1 MVEESR
7 KCLQIKNVFCVL
19 PYLKSDG
26 MNELIFYIFP
36 LEQKV
41 WNETGRGQC
50 RWLCVAVSPAS
61 PAPLHVTR
69 SIFQRSLNFHT
80 SVVLPAQLQGPAWPF
95 SSCPVGNP
103 LISVG
108 IWELSERTEWDA
120 GSGGVF
126 DLRVGSRWEQTP
138 PVRTV
143 SCQWGDQSPPGWL
156 QCTLAFTSTLAKP
169 WMTVDQPP
177 AQPKQWGQVCSLKQ
191 EACPGSLFRL
201 AAESVTENRHPV
213 E

>member
-95 SSCPVGNP
+95 SSCPVGIP
-103 LISVG
+103 FDI
-108 IWELSERTEWDA
+108 
-120 GSGGVF
+120 GG
-126 DLRVGSRWEQTP
+126 DLR
-138 PVRTV
+138 
-143 SCQWGDQSPPGWL
+143 
-156 QCTLAFTSTLAKP
+156 
-169 WMTVDQPP
+169 
-177 AQPKQWGQVCSLKQ
+177 
-191 EACPGSLFRL
+191 
-201 AAESVTENRHPV
+201 AEWENRMRCWLRGSIWSQRWVTLRADTTCEDSFLPMRWSVSPRLTAVHAGV
-213 E
+213 YVYLS